1 MQIEV
6 GKKHRIDEQY
16 IQDSGACWGIGSDE
30 MKKLFPDNI
39 VEVFGISEGI
49 ADIAGGYGLPVRML
63 LPLEEETEETKRQK
77 DIKLLKES
85 EKKWS
90 GIVYDGKRDGGW
102 TDCSCCRGYFIDA
115 CDGCP
120 IGNHCRGIGHPEW
133 WDYTRDNGRVVF
145 DSRSEELALN
155 VLSSIGDIRRNL
167 EQEEQDSKEKESL
180 ECYEY
185 VVNGKPTGIKVGEY
199 LQLEIGDV
207 KSGDV
212 IPHSTLITLE
222 SPYPGYSSGCVGTP
236 TGSIGYGPDVL
247 RKHFKW
253 NDDGSIKVCVY

>member
-6 GKKHRIDEQY
+6 GKKYRIDEQY

-63 LPLEEETEETKRQK
+63 LPLEEETKRQK
-77 DIKLLKES
+77 DIRLLKES
-85 EKKWS
+85 EKKWA
-90 GIVYDGKRDGGW
+90 GIVYGGKKDGGW
-102 TDCSCCRGYFIDA
+102 TDCPCCREYISVC
-115 CDGCP
+115 CDDCP
-120 IGNHCRGIGHPEW
+120 IGNNCKGIGHPAW
-133 WDYTRDNGRVVF
+133 WDYTGGNGRIVF
-145 DSRSEELALN
+145 DAKSEELALN
-155 VLSSIGDIRRNL
+155 VLSSIGDIRRKL
-167 EQEEQDSKEKESL
+167 EKEEKDSKVDDSL

-212 IPHSTLITLE
+212 IPYSTLITLE

>member
-1 MQIEV
+1 MAIEV
-6 GKKHRIDEQY
+6 GKEYRIDEKRMNVNGGY
-16 IQDSGACWGIGSDE
+16 LGISSDT
-30 MKKLFPDNI
+30 MKSEFPDNI
-39 VEVFGISEGI
+39 IRVSDIVGDKFVFGSKDFY
-49 ADIAGGYGLPVRML
+49 APLSDL
-63 LPLEEETEETKRQK
+63 LPLEEETKRQK

-120 IGNHCRGIGHPEW
+120 IGNHCRGIGHLEW

-155 VLSSIGDIRRNL
+155 VLSSIGDIRRKL
-167 EQEEQDSKEKESL
+167 EKEEQDSKEKDSL

-185 VVNGKPTGIKVGEY
+185 VVNGKPTGIRVGEY
-199 LQLEIGDV
+199 LRLEIGNV
-207 KSGDV
+207 ESGDV
-212 IPHSTLITLE
+212 IPCSTLITLD
-222 SPYPGYSSGCVGTP
+222 SPYSGHRGRGCVGTP
-236 TGSIGYGPDVL
+236 TGFASDWPDVL
-247 RKHFKW
+247 MEHFKR